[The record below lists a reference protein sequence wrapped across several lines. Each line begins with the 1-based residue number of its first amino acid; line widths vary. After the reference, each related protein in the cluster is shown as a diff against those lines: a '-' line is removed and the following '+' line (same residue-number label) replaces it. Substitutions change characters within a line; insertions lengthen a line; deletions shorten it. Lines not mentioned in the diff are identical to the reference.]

1 MRGDAIGRDVIGWAR
16 ERVHAHADR
25 LYRSLIVALAVAAI
39 LGMMGGTWDAA
50 WHVTLRREGFW
61 SPPHILLYAGTSLTM
76 IIGTVALGSALLLGW
91 RTPGPWVT
99 LSRPIP
105 LGFAVAA
112 LGSAIVLAAAPV
124 DDFWHRTFGADVD
137 VWSFPHLV
145 AIAGGFIIN
154 LGAVM
159 AVGAELR
166 ALGGRARGHR
176 LTMLLFLSILCWLM
190 MFSLN
195 WYTLVLA
202 RWRDSFQ
209 YPIVASFVTPLALLV
224 AARAFGRGG
233 ATLATLGYT
242 IYTAAAH
249 YTLHGLGY
257 ALLPFP
263 PLIVVPAIMI
273 DFVVT
278 RPFGHGWQRSLLAGL
293 LFAPTFFVAE
303 AASLAWFPH
312 PYIAEP
318 PTTGFALAYMLQ
330 ALDRPWELGPILRTL
345 PIAMAM
351 GAMSSLFGWW
361 IGALTWR
368 VQQDPGPFPKRP
380 PLAPDREGALS
391 PRLLPR

>member
-1 MRGDAIGRDVIGWAR
+1 MRSDAISSDILGWVR
-16 ERVHAHADR
+16 GHVQTHAKR
-25 LYRSLIVALAVAAI
+25 LYRGLIVALAVAAI

-61 SPPHILLYAGTSLTM
+61 SPPHILLYAGTSLTL
-76 IIGTVALGSALLLGW
+76 IIGTVAIGSALLLGW
-91 RTPGPWVT
+91 RTPGPWIT

-124 DDFWHRTFGADVD
+124 DDLWHRTFGPDVD

-176 LTMLLFLSILCWLM
+176 LVMLLFLSILCWLM

-209 YPIVASFVTPLALLV
+209 YPIVASFVTPIVLVV

-233 ATLATLGYT
+233 ATLAALGYT

-249 YTLHGLGY
+249 YMLHGLGY

-278 RPFGHGWQRSLLAGL
+278 RPFGHGWQRALLAGL
-293 LFAPTFFVAE
+293 LFGPTFFAAE

-312 PYIAEP
+312 PFITEP
-318 PTTGFALAYMLQ
+318 PTTGLALAYM
-330 ALDRPWELGPILRTL
+330 AAAMDRPWELGAILRTL
-345 PIAMAM
+345 PLTIAI
-351 GAMSSLFGWW
+351 GAGSSLAGWW
-361 IGALTWR
+361 IGALTRR
-368 VQQDPGPFPKRP
+368 VQQDPGPFPEPR
-380 PLAPDREGALS
+380 LAARDPEGAPS
-391 PRLLPR
+391 RQLLPR